1 MSADTRSGLYFGVG
15 KSGFNGGFEMNIE
28 TARMVIRDFT
38 KNDINDMQMDYLP
51 AIIQRMLFQERYY

>member
-38 KNDINDMQMDYLP
+38 MNDINV
-51 AIIQRMLFQERYY
+51 I

>member
-38 KNDINDMQMDYLP
+38 MNDIKTICRIFW
-51 AIIQRMLFQERYY
+51 AMLKQ